1 MSSFRKVLSRS
12 ATLLLAAVGCG
23 PSGPPC
29 HFERTSH
36 LAKFWKGN
44 THTHTNRS
52 GDATGEPAE
61 VARWFKTHG
70 YSFVF
75 ITDHHKNGPPSDLA
89 EVEDAAFQVMEGEEY
104 TYTSV
109 VGGEKLHPHVNGL
122 GTTTSVR
129 CGEVSPPSKA
139 VQEAVDAITAQG
151 GIAQINH
158 PNHKWSLTF
167 DDIARVHGATLLE
180 VANKHFG
187 TNNKG
192 DEHHEGVEPMW
203 DRLLT
208 AGVRL
213 WGVASD
219 DNHML
224 PGPGG
229 DGGAERYEA
238 VPGRGWVQV
247 AAPALTDA
255 DVLAAL
261 RAGDFYFSTGVEF
274 ERIDVEGKSIAVALR
289 APPAGAEIEFVGSG
303 GRVLGKSSGP
313 RAEYV
318 LRGGEGYVRVRAQ
331 AGHDFGWTQPYF
343 VKPD

>member
-1 MSSFRKVLSRS
+1 MSSLRAALARG
-12 ATLLLAAVGCG
+12 ATLLLAACGCG

-36 LAKFWKGN
+36 LAKFFKGN

-52 GDATGEPAE
+52 GDATGEPAD
-61 VARWFKTHG
+61 VAGWFKAHG

-75 ITDHHKNGPPSDLA
+75 ITDHHKNGPPADLA
-89 EVEDAAFQVMEGEEY
+89 EIEDASFQVMEGEEY

-109 VGGEKLHPHVNGL
+109 VDGVKLHPHVNGL
-122 GTTTSVR
+122 GTKTSVR
-129 CGEVSPPSKA
+129 CGEVSPPWKA
-139 VQEAVDAITAQG
+139 LQDAVDRIVAQG

-158 PNHKWSLTF
+158 PNHKWSLTY
-167 DDIARVHGATLLE
+167 DDISRVHGATLLE
-180 VANKHFG
+180 VANKHTG

-192 DEHHEGVEPMW
+192 DETHESVESMW

-224 PGPGG
+224 PGPN
-229 DGGAERYEA
+229 GAERYEA

-247 AAPALTDA
+247 AASALTD
-255 DVLAAL
+255 DGVLAAL
-261 RAGDFYFSTGVEF
+261 AAGDFYFSTGVEF
-274 ERIDVEGKSIAVALR
+274 ERIDVDGKTIGVTLR
-289 APPAGAEIEFVGSG
+289 PSGDTPEIEFVGAG
-303 GRVLGKSSGP
+303 GRVLKTSSGA
-313 RAEYV
+313 RAEYA
-318 LRGGEGYVRVRAQ
+318 LRGGEGYVRVRVQ
-331 AGHDFGWTQPYF
+331 AGHDFAWTQPYF
-343 VKPD
+343 VRPD

>member
-1 MSSFRKVLSRS
+1 MSSPRAALARL
-12 ATLLLAAVGCG
+12 ATLLLAACGCG
-23 PSGPPC
+23 SSGRPC

-44 THTHTNRS
+44 THTHTDRS
-52 GDATGEPAE
+52 GDATGAPRD
-61 VARWFKTHG
+61 VAAWFKSHG

-75 ITDHHKNGPPSDLA
+75 LTDHNKNGPPSDLA
-89 EVEDAAFQVMEGEEY
+89 EIEDASFQVMEGEEY
-104 TYTSV
+104 TYKSV
-109 VGGEKLHPHVNGL
+109 AGGATLHPHVNGL
-122 GTTTSVR
+122 GTKTAVK
-129 CGEVSPPSKA
+129 CGEVSPVSKA
-139 VQEAVDAITAQG
+139 VQDAVDAITAQG
-151 GIAQINH
+151 GVAQINH

-167 DDIARVHGATLLE
+167 EDVSRVHGASLIE
-180 VANKHFG
+180 VANRHVNN
-187 TNNKG
+187 NNKG
-192 DEHHEGVEPMW
+192 DETHESVESMW

-224 PGPGG
+224 PGA
-229 DGGAERYEA
+229 DAAERYEA

-247 AAPALTDA
+247 AAAALTDA

-274 ERIDVEGKSIAVALR
+274 ERIDVDGKSITVVLR
-289 APPAGAEIEFVGSG
+289 PTEDKAQIEFVGSG
-303 GRVLGKSSGP
+303 GRVLKTSSGA

-318 LRGGEGYVRVRAQ
+318 LRGGEGYVRVRAK

-343 VKPD
+343 VQPD